1 MNLTRREYE
10 KSIETITTVTDM
22 LEADFANIDEL
33 NQMNIVPTENTV
45 AHLMIRKRPK
55 SIQDLLEIRVAVVGN
70 VDAGKV
76 NNEKLFEVT
85 LTFYI
90 VYIIRR
96 FNKRCIG

>member
-1 MNLTRREYE
+1 MNLTRQEYE

-76 NNEKLFEVT
+76 NNEKA
-85 LTFYI
+85 I
-90 VYIIRR
+90 
-96 FNKRCIG
+96 

>member
-1 MNLTRREYE
+1 MNLTRQEYE